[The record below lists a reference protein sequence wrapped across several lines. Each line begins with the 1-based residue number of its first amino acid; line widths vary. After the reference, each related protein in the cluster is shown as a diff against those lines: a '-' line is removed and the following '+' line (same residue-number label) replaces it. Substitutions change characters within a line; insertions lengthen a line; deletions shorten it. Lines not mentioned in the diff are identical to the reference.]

1 MKNFLI
7 RRYEAHQAQN
17 FRSIDN
23 IAAEAKKEIDNYWAT
38 WKARNRLLIS
48 AIDVQKQDAEKLGRY
63 APRLAFVGN
72 AKKLTIDWD
81 DYAPRFKGIAAMY
94 RGIRVRPTK
103 AGMFSSNCFPKCA
116 EWEWHLITEYESKLC
131 LYRESLE
138 YFHKYNIELS
148 RKLRKL
154 KKMEDEN
161 V

>member
-81 DYAPRFKGIAAMY
+81 DYAPRFKGIAEFVY
-94 RGIRVRPTK
+94 VQRKRE
-103 AGMFSSNCFPKCA
+103 CFRA
-116 EWEWHLITEYESKLC
+116 IV
-131 LYRESLE
+131 
-138 YFHKYNIELS
+138 FQ
-148 RKLRKL
+148 
-154 KKMEDEN
+154 N
-161 V
+161 VQSGNGT